1 VDQPDFALRH
11 IPFFEALATSTEEDS
26 DWPATS
32 AGLVVLRFVDAWLE
46 EGPSVAT
53 ADAWG
58 LHAVRSAIS
67 EVDTGRPVRAILTG
81 IVDAIER
88 ATVADMGLL
97 APRLMAYGRAL
108 DYEAKYT
115 LAGDVYAT
123 VIAHVH
129 PLEDTD
135 VAIDANMRLGFC
147 CRMVGNL
154 EGAAAGYGRAGQ
166 IGASVGDMMA
176 VLHARIGDAKL
187 AMARG
192 NLPGAEA
199 ILDETIDRAGE
210 QQFIELRAMA
220 LHDRGSLANSRGDFE
235 RAVRF
240 YYEAMRDTT
249 SPRERDRILADIA
262 ASFIELGVRSAARDA
277 LLILAATAEEQYS
290 RWSSVLNLLTIAA
303 LDRCEPVFEQYRRE
317 LADVELPTR
326 LQADYYLYVGRGYRI
341 FGRDDAARASFEKAI
356 EVAAR
361 FGLNQVVFDAELAL
375 TDLVL
380 GRRASAR
387 EKGTA
392 QAPDAVRDVVRALGE
407 MKVAAGVG

>member
-1 VDQPDFALRH
+1 V
-11 IPFFEALATSTEEDS
+11 PFFEVLANSTEGDS

-32 AGLVVLRFVDAWLE
+32 AGLVVLRLVDSWLE
-46 EGPSVAT
+46 EGPSIAS

-58 LHAVRSAIS
+58 LHAVRSAIA
-67 EVDTGRPVRAILTG
+67 EIDTGKPVRAILTG
-81 IVDAIER
+81 LVDAIER
-88 ATVADMGLL
+88 AKVADMGLI
-97 APRLMAYGRAL
+97 APRLMAYARSL
-108 DYEAKYT
+108 DYDAKYT
-115 LAGDVYAT
+115 LAADVYGT

-135 VAIDANMRLGFC
+135 VAIDANMRFGYC
-147 CRMVGNL
+147 CRMVGDW
-154 EGAAAGYGRAGQ
+154 EAAASGYGRAGQ

-187 AMARG
+187 AMSRG
-192 NLPGAEA
+192 NLPVAQA

-210 QQFIELRAMA
+210 HEFIELRAMA

-235 RAVRF
+235 RAIRY
-240 YYEAMRDTT
+240 YYEAMRDTA
-249 SPRERDRILADIA
+249 SRRERDRILADIA

-317 LADVELPTR
+317 LADVQLPAR

-341 FGRDDAARASFEKAI
+341 FGRDEAAKTCFEKAV
-356 EVAAR
+356 EFATR
-361 FGLNQVVFDAELAL
+361 FGLNKVVFDAEAALAEL
-375 TDLVL
+375 AQ
-380 GRRASAR
+380 GRQTK
-387 EKGTA
+387 ETA
-392 QAPDAVRDVVRALGE
+392 AAVAPVAIEHVVRAIE
-407 MKVAAGVG
+407 DMRVAAGVGG